1 MAGRPRRATK
11 EKAIERFRMLSDD
24 DDEDNPA
31 RGRAFARHLEQR
43 NQVNQPA
50 DATPLQPQE
59 DPQEDMDM
67 SLPLA
72 DLSIDTDASEDGSDE
87 SGGEEDGDVEEEDAE
102 EEETEQGSRGRGGR
116 GRGGRGRGGRGRGG
130 RGRGGRGRGSG
141 GRGAGG
147 RGGRGSGAR
156 GGGAT
161 RGASERAGRCPAV
174 GGFARPSKARGE
186 EQAFHPPR
194 HPPGG
199 CSNCREMPTD
209 LERISC
215 CDMDARWCVS
225 RLPEIDLYILQR
237 GVLQLNRDTRN
248 DLLALQEDQEPG
260 ADHRE
265 FRHAA
270 YRQFVVWQHGRLG
283 EGNRVIPSC
292 CVWRIRDEFPDV
304 NGHYTGFRVNRL
316 F

>member
-11 EKAIERFRMLSDD
+11 EKAIERFRMLDD

-116 GRGGRGRGGRGRGG
+116 GRGGRGRGG
-130 RGRGGRGRGSG
+130 S
-141 GRGAGG
+141 AGG
-147 RGGRGSGAR
+147 EAAGGEAA
-156 GGGAT
+156 GGEA
-161 RGASERAGRCPAV
+161 AGGEVQEEEAAEEV
-174 GGFARPSKARGE
+174 GRGE
-186 EQAFHPPR
+186 ELVGVLPLEASHDLLKLVARSKPSILLDILQMQQLSRDADRSREEVLR
-194 HPPGG
+194 HG
-199 CSNCREMPTD
+199 CT
-209 LERISC
+209 
-215 CDMDARWCVS
+215 V
-225 RLPEIDLYILQR
+225 EIDLYILQR

-283 EGNRVIPSC
+283 EGNRVVIPSC

>member
-11 EKAIERFRMLSDD
+11 GKAIERFRMLSDD

-31 RGRAFARHLEQR
+31 GGRAFARHLEQR

-116 GRGGRGRGGRGRGG
+116 GRGGRGRGGRGRG
-130 RGRGGRGRGSG
+130 SG

-161 RGASERAGRCPAV
+161 RGARRRHIPIRASAEDR
-174 GGFARPSKARGE
+174 
-186 EQAFHPPR
+186 
-194 HPPGG
+194 
-199 CSNCREMPTD
+199 
-209 LERISC
+209 ERILSLQQERENKLNELVGVLPLEASH
-215 CDMDARWCVS
+215 DLLKLVARS
-225 RLPEIDLYILQR
+225 KPSILLDILQVGEGR
-237 GVLQLNRDTRN
+237 RIADMAAGIVAGGMLFHH
-248 DLLALQEDQEPG
+248 G
-260 ADHRE
+260 ADAATVARCRPISRGSAATWMHGGV
-265 FRHAA
+265 FRDS
-270 YRQFVVWQHGRLG
+270 Q
-283 EGNRVIPSC
+283 
-292 CVWRIRDEFPDV
+292 
-304 NGHYTGFRVNRL
+304 
-316 F
+316 